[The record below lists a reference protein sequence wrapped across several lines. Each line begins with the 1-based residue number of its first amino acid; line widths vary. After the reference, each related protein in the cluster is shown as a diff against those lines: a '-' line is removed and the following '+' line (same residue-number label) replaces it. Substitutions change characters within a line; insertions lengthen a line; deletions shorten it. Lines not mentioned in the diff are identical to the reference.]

1 MARKSYYEK
10 TQEKLEE
17 IIKDSEWSASVS
29 QNGDRAETVV
39 EFETASPAGEDF
51 IASLVISGKPTV
63 KEIAGELQD
72 YIDSYD
78 PVAEAMP
85 WVDSEGHGKNGAPD
99 LKELIEDK
107 EYMKGEMK
115 DLLYKL
121 TGASRQQPVETEKT
135 DAFDCLAVTQVQV
148 FPFIKPNAKHTVG
161 LASVVL
167 NDQLIL
173 RDLRIVDG
181 VNGLFVAYPVVN
193 AKEEDL
199 RTQFFPITRQLREH
213 IENCVLEKYQYA
225 ISNE

>member
-17 IIKDSEWSASVS
+17 IIKDTEWSARVS
-29 QNGDRAETVV
+29 QNGDRAETFV
-39 EFETASPAGEDF
+39 EFETSSPAGEDF

-121 TGASRQQPVETEKT
+121 TGASRPQPVETEKSA
-135 DAFDCLAVTQVQV
+135 AFDCLAVTQVQV
-148 FPFIKPNAKHTVG
+148 FPFVKPNAKHTVG
-161 LASVVL
+161 LATVVL
-167 NDQLIL
+167 NDQLVL
-173 RDLRIVDG
+173 RELRIVDG

-193 AKEEDL
+193 SMEEDL

-213 IENCVLEKYQYA
+213 IENCVLEKYQY
-225 ISNE
+225 EKEK